1 MSGEVSDCEEL
12 VCDENQLPVQGVIR
26 TFLGK
31 KLWRPERLFPGNC
44 MDNAYKFANKWGAD
58 LAKPATARDCVAG
71 STGLESAAP

>member
-44 MDNAYKFANKWGAD
+44 MDNADKFADKWGAA
-58 LAKPATARDCVAG
+58 LPNQAITEDCVAG
-71 STGLESAAP
+71 SKGLESASP